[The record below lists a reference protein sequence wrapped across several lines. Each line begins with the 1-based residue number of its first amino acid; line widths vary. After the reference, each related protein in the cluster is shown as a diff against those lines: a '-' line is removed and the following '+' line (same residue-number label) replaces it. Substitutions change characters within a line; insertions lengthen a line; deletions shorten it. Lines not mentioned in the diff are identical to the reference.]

1 MLPGLFYRRPP
12 AQDKQSPLSVSLP
25 GMLAAMHG
33 AEEGQTLDKWLVD
46 RFLGISP
53 LLGREISY
61 RATGDVSCPLTQ
73 VRGEREE
80 RLMDVLNDF
89 CRRLRDGDWTPTLVR
104 SRESGQ
110 PMDFSVLPMT
120 QYGERVVNETM
131 ADFSALLCAYC
142 EKRERDQRQK
152 RRGAELTRLVKNAL
166 ERARRKYA
174 LQQQELVQTEN
185 REQLKRM
192 GDLIT
197 ANLYQIEQG
206 MKRVRVVDYYQ
217 PDCPEVEIGLDLRLS
232 PQQNAQKYY
241 KRYQKAKT
249 ARQVLAQQL
258 EMGEKDMEY
267 LESVLAEI
275 AQAENESDLE
285 QIRQELQQTGY
296 LTQRRSRR
304 RVKTPA
310 SKPFVY
316 ETEDGFR
323 IYAGKNN
330 VQNDLLTLKTAH
342 KNDIWFHTQKIHGS
356 HVILSC
362 AGREP
367 TEHAM
372 TRAAQIAAYH
382 SRASQSAAV
391 PVDYTPVK
399 YIKKPAGARPGMV
412 IYHVYQTAFVTPQ
425 PAVIEGLRVKA

>member
-1 MLPGLFYRRPP
+1 M
-12 AQDKQSPLSVSLP
+12 
-25 GMLAAMHG
+25 
-33 AEEGQTLDKWLVD
+33 
-46 RFLGISP
+46 
-53 LLGREISY
+53 
-61 RATGDVSCPLTQ
+61 
-73 VRGEREE
+73 
-80 RLMDVLNDF
+80 
-89 CRRLRDGDWTPTLVR
+89 
-104 SRESGQ
+104 
-110 PMDFSVLPMT
+110 
-120 QYGERVVNETM
+120 
-131 ADFSALLCAYC
+131 
-142 EKRERDQRQK
+142 
-152 RRGAELTRLVKNAL
+152 
-166 ERARRKYA
+166 
-174 LQQQELVQTEN
+174 
-185 REQLKRM
+185 
-192 GDLIT
+192 
-197 ANLYQIEQG
+197 
-206 MKRVRVVDYYQ
+206 
-217 PDCPEVEIGLDLRLS
+217 
-232 PQQNAQKYY
+232 
-241 KRYQKAKT
+241 
-249 ARQVLAQQL
+249 LAQQL

-425 PAVIEGLRVKA
+425 PAVIEGCASRHDRLYFPLLVCYNIRDGKVNGMNEKIHKENVDQLFAGILSLRSVEECYSFFEDLCTVNELFAMAQRFQVATMLSDGRIYSDIVKETGASTATISRVNKCLSYGSDGYRLVLARRKEEQDG